1 MNRDLKEKSALK
13 HGQSGKEISSFEILA
28 EKGFKKIMAQDL
40 INLEVEWLIENFLV
54 KQSLVMIYA
63 GAGNGKSYFVLYLSK
78 FLLENNK
85 IKNIIY
91 LDADNSK
98 NSLKERKA
106 ETFLQMPNFHYYFA
120 NNHNKYTIFK
130 DLQQANL
137 KDTLI
142 IVDSI
147 RNFIQDDFN
156 KDFAMVKFFDELQRL
171 RDNGGTIIFL
181 HHQPKQMQD
190 ENNKIYKGATAFL
203 DSVDEGYFLN
213 KKDIKENE
221 EFIILLE
228 PQKRRFNVKPHA
240 FKINTTNQNFE
251 FADYLKYGE
260 NQKACIT
267 LNLVKEILSEN
278 KEGLNQQDL
287 ATQIK
292 KRVELDY
299 IEIIGRNSLWK
310 LLEKYKDIYFSITYE
325 SSQNRGGRKKIFK
338 IIDK

>member
-1 MNRDLKEKSALK
+1 MNRDLKENFNLNNK
-13 HGQSGKEISSFEILA
+13 QSEKEISIFEILTN
-28 EKGFKKIMAQDL
+28 KGFKKIMTQDL
-40 INLEVEWLIENFLV
+40 LNLELEWLVENFLV

-63 GAGNGKSYFVLYLSK
+63 GAGSGKSYFALYLSK

-85 IKNIIY
+85 IDNIFY

-98 NSLKERKA
+98 SSLKERKV
-106 ETFLQMPNFHYYFA
+106 ETFLELLNLHYYFV

-137 KDTLI
+137 KNTLI
-142 IVDSI
+142 VIDSI
-147 RNFIQDDFN
+147 RNFIKDDFN
-156 KDFAMVKFFDELQRL
+156 KDCAMVKFFDELQRL
-171 RDNGGTIIFL
+171 RDSGATIIFL

-221 EFIILLE
+221 EFVVLLE
-228 PQKRRFNVKPHA
+228 SQKRRFNVKPHA
-240 FKINTTNQNFE
+240 FKINSVNQNFE

-260 NQKACIT
+260 SQKACIT

-287 ATQIK
+287 ASQIK

-310 LLEKYKDIYFSITYE
+310 LLDKYKDIYFNINYE
-325 SSQNRGGRKKIFK
+325 SPQNKGGKKKIFK
-338 IIDK
+338 LLE